1 MADETPPFTLDEL
14 ARRCSDAAR
23 AEIGAINQVEFV
35 AASGG
40 TTLFGEV
47 VADIRRQA
55 AALALS
61 GRVMEQLKANPGMAL
76 GLDLTEL
83 MMIDR
88 QLDGES
94 P

>member
-1 MADETPPFTLDEL
+1 MANEQPFTLDEL
-14 ARRCSDAAR
+14 AQRCSDAAR
-23 AEIGAINQVEFV
+23 AEIAAINHVEFI
-35 AASGG
+35 AASG
-40 TTLFGEV
+40 TLFGEV

-61 GRVMEQLKANPGMAL
+61 GRVMEQLNANPAVSL

-88 QLDGES
+88 ELDGD
-94 P
+94 PA